1 MGVYDDLGILRA
13 FVCIVE
19 SGSISAAARKMH
31 VTQPTLSRQLQS
43 LEAAC
48 GASLLRRDTHRI
60 HLTDAGHRFAEDA
73 RAILSLAE
81 ESEQRLH
88 HDQTELR
95 GNIRIFATIDFGQSV
110 VSRLCASF
118 LQAHPAVTID
128 LAYTNRPLHMI
139 EEGCDAGI
147 IAGRMVDESIIARSL
162 GPIRRCPVAAPAYL
176 HGRQSATRPE
186 QIKNWAWLALASAS
200 FGGAKEVT
208 LYSTKGEERFAISP
222 IMISEGVTSLRE
234 AVRMG
239 VGVAVL
245 PFWLIEED
253 LLSGRLIRILPK
265 WWAKELEA
273 HIVYPVERR
282 LPQRVRTFIDFAVEY
297 MTSVLRPSTKLLT
310 TERK

>member
-1 MGVYDDLGILRA
+1 MGIYDDLGILRA

-19 SGSISAAARKMH
+19 SGSISAAARKLH

-48 GASLLRRDTHRI
+48 GTSLLRRDTHRM

-73 RAILSLAE
+73 RALLSLAE

-88 HDQTELR
+88 HNQSELR
-95 GNIRIFATIDFGQSV
+95 GNIRIFSTIDFGQSV
-110 VSRLCASF
+110 VSRLCAAF
-118 LQAHPAVTID
+118 LQAHPGVTVD
-128 LAYTNRPLHMI
+128 LAYSNRPLHMI

-147 IAGRMVDESIIARSL
+147 IAGHIADESIIARSL

-176 HGRQSATRPE
+176 HGRHPVTRPE
-186 QIKNWAWLALASAS
+186 QIKDWAWLALSSAS

-208 LYSTKGEERFAISP
+208 LFSTKGEESISISP

-234 AVRMG
+234 VVRMG
-239 VGVAVL
+239 TGIAVIPL
-245 PFWLIEED
+245 WLIEED
-253 LLSGRLIRILPK
+253 LLSGRLIHILPK
-265 WWAKELEA
+265 WWAKELPV
-273 HIVYPVERR
+273 HIVYPVQRR

-297 MTSVLRPSTKLLT
+297 MTPVLRPAAKTSK
-310 TERK
+310 

>member
-19 SGSISAAARKMH
+19 SGSISAAARKLH

-48 GASLLRRDTHRI
+48 GTSLLRRDTHRM

-73 RAILSLAE
+73 RGLLSLAE

-88 HDQTELR
+88 HNQSELR
-95 GNIRIFATIDFGQSV
+95 GNIRIFSTIDFGQSV

-118 LQAHPAVTID
+118 LQAHPAVIID
-128 LAYTNRPLHMI
+128 LAYSNRPLRMI

-147 IAGRMVDESIIARSL
+147 IAGRIADESIIARSL

-176 HGRQSATRPE
+176 HGRHPVTRPE
-186 QIKNWAWLALASAS
+186 QIKDWAWLALSSAS
-200 FGGAKEVT
+200 FDGAKEVT
-208 LYSTKGEERFAISP
+208 LFSTKGEERFSISP

-239 VGVAVL
+239 TGIAVL

-265 WWAKELEA
+265 WRARELPA
-273 HIVYPVERR
+273 HIVYPVQRR
-282 LPQRVRTFIDFAVEY
+282 LPQRVRAFIDFAVEY
-297 MTSVLRPSTKLLT
+297 MTPVLGPATKSS
-310 TERK
+310 K